1 MSNYIQIK
9 VGVPTS
15 GDLPLKVAAIDPTL
29 PQVTVGTGFD
39 GAGTSAAVAVTGGGT
54 NASGG
59 QATITTAATTFDV
72 TGINITA
79 GGQNYEVGQVI
90 TITIPNGVTIN
101 NSGAAIDTTV
111 ELTADMLIAAPDDGV
126 ELIDADQVVCV
137 KTPASSAN
145 VVELFT
151 NEYNG
156 TAVSKYTCTFELDNT
171 TIEELAVNISE
182 AFRKAEQAE
191 NSQPFVE
198 LGDADCLSVSFA

>member
-9 VGVPTS
+9 VGVPAS
-15 GDLPLKVAAIDPTL
+15 GDLPLKVQDGLTPIDIT
-29 PQVTVGTGFD
+29 TVLFVA
-39 GAGTSAAVAVTGGGT
+39 AGTATDLTFTNSNGDGTDAAGEVVIGGT
-54 NASGG
+54 QQSDMTVAL
-59 QATITTAATTFDV
+59 
-72 TGINITA
+72 NITN
-79 GGQNYEVGQVI
+79 GGQNYKVGDTVSVESGSGSEFTGSVDFVI
-90 TITIPNGVTIN
+90 D
-101 NSGAAIDTTV
+101 SS
-111 ELTADMLIAAPDDGV
+111 MLITAPDDGV

>member
-9 VGVPTS
+9 VGVPAD
-15 GDLPLKVAAIDPTL
+15 GDLPLEVQDGLTPIDITTVL
-29 PQVTVGTGFD
+29 FVT
-39 GAGTSAAVAVTGGGT
+39 AGTSTDLTFTSNGDGTGAAGQVVIGGT
-54 NASGG
+54 DQASMTV
-59 QATITTAATTFDV
+59 AL
-72 TGINITA
+72 NITS
-79 GGQNYEVGQVI
+79 GGQNYKVGDTVSVES
-90 TITIPNGVTIN
+90 T
-101 NSGAAIDTTV
+101 SGANFTGSVDFVID
-111 ELTADMLIAAPDDGV
+111 EDMLIAAPDDGV

-137 KTPASSAN
+137 KTPAASAN

-156 TAVSKYTCTFELDNT
+156 TAVSTYTCTFELDNT

-198 LGDADCLSVSFA
+198 LGDADCLSVVFA

>member
-9 VGVPTS
+9 VGVPAD
-15 GDLPLKVAAIDPTL
+15 GDLPLEVQDGLTPIDITTVL
-29 PQVTVGTGFD
+29 FVT
-39 GAGTSAAVAVTGGGT
+39 AGTSTDLTFTSNGDGTGAAGQVVIGGT
-54 NASGG
+54 DQASMTV
-59 QATITTAATTFDV
+59 AL
-72 TGINITA
+72 NITS
-79 GGQNYEVGQVI
+79 GGQNYKVGDTVS
-90 TITIPNGVTIN
+90 VTSG
-101 NSGAAIDTTV
+101 SGANFTGSVDFVID
-111 ELTADMLIAAPDDGV
+111 EDMLIAAPDDGV

-137 KTPASSAN
+137 KTPAASAN

-151 NEYNG
+151 NEYSGSG

-198 LGDADCLSVSFA
+198 LGDADCLSVVFA

>member
-9 VGVPTS
+9 VGVPAD
-15 GDLPLKVAAIDPTL
+15 GDLPLEVQDGLTPIDITTVL
-29 PQVTVGTGFD
+29 FVT
-39 GAGTSAAVAVTGGGT
+39 AGTSTDLTFTSNGDGTGAAGQVVIGGT
-54 NASGG
+54 DQASMTV
-59 QATITTAATTFDV
+59 AL
-72 TGINITA
+72 NITS
-79 GGQNYEVGQVI
+79 GGQNYKVGDTVS
-90 TITIPNGVTIN
+90 VTSG
-101 NSGAAIDTTV
+101 SGANFTGSVDFVID
-111 ELTADMLIAAPDDGV
+111 EDMLIAAPDDGV

-137 KTPASSAN
+137 KTPAASAN

-156 TAVSKYTCTFELDNT
+156 TAVSTYTCTFELDNT

-198 LGDADCLSVSFA
+198 LGDADCLSVVFA